1 MPSSFVP
8 SDPTPAPATS
18 STPMDVSDEQI
29 VDPSGDR
36 NAVRTFLLTDSK
48 TGRRFAVPCEP
59 SGGRQFN
66 DNRVW
71 CFRRGRY
78 CNENE
83 TPDSNFAWSDEL
95 QSAYETALADNTT
108 DS

>member
-1 MPSSFVP
+1 MPPVKEDTMDI
-8 SDPTPAPATS
+8 SDDAASATS
-18 STPMDVSDEQI
+18 
-29 VDPSGDR
+29 GDG

-48 TGRRFAVPCEP
+48 TGRRFAVPCDP

-78 CNENE
+78 CNDGEQ
-83 TPDSNFAWSDEL
+83 PDPNFAWSDEL
-95 QSAYETALADNTT
+95 QAAYKAALNGNVT
-108 DS
+108 DSS